1 MNFDQFE
8 KRLLD
13 RSTNPIIVGLL
24 SEANEVVGTIYYNH
38 ALHDLFGLVRG
49 EADCRENPLSAD
61 PVGTL
66 WELAAPSEWPDG
78 IFDDEHTI
86 NIFCK
91 AGDGKPFECR
101 VNSVCL
107 SADKLGRRLVCSIF
121 NPGRNQ
127 HDPDSAE
134 MAGITSRNARKTSGS
149 PEHQYQRKK
158 NKGTEVIVQG
168 SIPICLR
175 ELDGSHIFSNWYCRK
190 VCRRGRCQM
199 QNAQSVP
206 HAPNL
211 CLPEKWEPGCEDA
224 DRTPVSLPTQNSH
237 SKNSPCRND
246 SAAFD
251 GQRLMT

>member
-13 RSTNPIIVGLL
+13 RPTAPIIVGLL
-24 SEANEVVGTIYYNH
+24 SEVNEVVGTIYYNH
-38 ALHDLFGLVRG
+38 ALQDLFGLVRG
-49 EADCRENPLSAD
+49 EADRRENPLSAD
-61 PVGTL
+61 PVVQL

-78 IFDDEHTI
+78 IFDDERTK

-91 AGDGKPFECR
+91 AGDRKPFDCR
-101 VNSVCL
+101 VVTVCL
-107 SADKLGRRLVCSIF
+107 STETLGQRLVCIIVIR
-121 NPGRNQ
+121 GKNQ

-134 MAGITSRNARKTSGS
+134 TAGIRSRNARQTCRS

-175 ELDGSHIFSNWYCRK
+175 ELDGSHIFSNWSCRK

-211 CLPEKWEPGCEDA
+211 CLPEKWEPECEEA
-224 DRTPVSLPTQNSH
+224 DKTPVSLPTQNSR

-246 SAAFD
+246 RAAFD